1 MVWTIETLTKSI
13 SIVCDPDPKE
23 IILYSYNDNTKFV
36 KEEIEAKHVYK
47 LTTIFNWFVK
57 NSTKAQTLSSKVS
70 DKITAIVEVPKFI
83 WLKHEPSNTF
93 ALIPTN
99 EIECLRLQLNC
110 YVSCLPLLVLGIPV
124 RNSISTVSTINQDIP
139 NVVPPTPSC
148 EDAVTSTC
156 EEVADDA
163 NIEKLSELLNM
174 VMLVDADKITDENK
188 TQLQNILK
196 ECGLNVDVSTET
208 LITLLRTHQDN
219 VRQQFL
225 SKDSNI
231 DFDMLEKT
239 YSDNPISL
247 KLVQK
252 AKVCNDKG
260 QSLRYLVAAYL
271 FAQLKQTL
279 DISASLQI

>member
-1 MVWTIETLTKSI
+1 MVWTIETLTKSV
-13 SIVCDPDPKE
+13 SIICDPDPKQ
-23 IILYSYNDNTKFV
+23 IILYSYNDSTKFV
-36 KEEIEAKHVYK
+36 KEDIEAKHIYK

-57 NSTKAQTLSSKVS
+57 NSAKPQTISSKVS

-110 YVSCLPLLVLGIPV
+110 YVSCLPLLVLGIPIRTTDNV
-124 RNSISTVSTINQDIP
+124 NAGVGDVITSSSAPVSED
-139 NVVPPTPSC
+139 VVS
-148 EDAVTSTC
+148 
-156 EEVADDA
+156 DDK
-163 NIEKLSELLNM
+163 ETTDVDVDKLSELLNM
-174 VMLVDADKITDENK
+174 VMIVDADKITEENK
-188 TQLQNILK
+188 VQLQKLLK
-196 ECGLNVDVSTET
+196 DCGIEADVSTET
-208 LITLLRTHQDN
+208 LITLLKTHQDN
-219 VRQQFL
+219 VKQQFL
-225 SKDSNI
+225 SKDSDI

-252 AKVCNDKG
+252 AKSCGDRG

-279 DISASLQI
+279 EISASLQI